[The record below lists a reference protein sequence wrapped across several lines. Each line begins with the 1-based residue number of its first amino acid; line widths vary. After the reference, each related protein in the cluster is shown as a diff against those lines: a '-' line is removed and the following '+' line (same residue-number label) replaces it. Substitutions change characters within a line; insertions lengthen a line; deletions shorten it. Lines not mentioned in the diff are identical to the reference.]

1 MWNCRSD
8 FSGWKRWC
16 VAGRAT
22 QALHRWMENAP
33 LVLTVI
39 YVFPLSFVF
48 KLGAISEMC
57 FAAYSSVFS
66 YAKVSVRM
74 CGRWRTIL
82 IASCQGQRLRRA
94 MRGMSGGLRLQCLQP
109 TPESRAHCVAA
120 EGEQRHF
127 HWRNF
132 GFLSIRRAAL
142 WARAVFICLSTV
154 GIYAA
159 AEARTF
165 QTTSGGCINS
175 QRNIKGREKIPPDDQ
190 DSQLSDEL
198 WLFISVWGFRFVFS
212 NKTWSQ
218 TWLSTQQE
226 TLLRNMMSSFRTITR
241 GPPLD

>member
-1 MWNCRSD
+1 MKCVLLRMRAC
-8 FSGWKRWC
+8 FHMPRWLYVC
-16 VAGRAT
+16 VVGR
-22 QALHRWMENAP
+22 
-33 LVLTVI
+33 
-39 YVFPLSFVF
+39 
-48 KLGAISEMC
+48 
-57 FAAYSSVFS
+57 
-66 YAKVSVRM
+66 
-74 CGRWRTIL
+74 RTIL

-175 QRNIKGREKIPPDDQ
+175 QRHIKGREKIPPDDQ
-190 DSQLSDEL
+190 DSQPG
-198 WLFISVWGFRFVFS
+198 WIVCVY
-212 NKTWSQ
+212 
-218 TWLSTQQE
+218 
-226 TLLRNMMSSFRTITR
+226 LRSGI
-241 GPPLD
+241 